1 MPQQTLRRSL
11 FVLFANHTDAWG
23 VTLVISMLALLLHS
37 AVNPANLLLVTAITV
52 SYWLAFAYNDY
63 CDAPYDAKDPGKAR
77 RNFFVNP
84 PLTAGQLK
92 LGMTLVVAFVT
103 LVFVQYGGR
112 GLLVLA
118 MSMFIVWGYSAH
130 PLRLK
135 SRPGLDLLTHAI
147 FVQTYPYFITTL
159 LIDNG
164 WLAVDMIMLAMFFC
178 ASLAAQLEQQ
188 ARDYEVDSLTDRNF
202 TTIVG
207 LRYSL
212 PILKLATG
220 LLIVIAIFGFAT
232 GVLPLIL
239 VPFGLI
245 TLPVLLHRFARR
257 DRPRSERLVMVSTL
271 LALIYGG
278 AVLGYFLL
286 V

>member
-1 MPQQTLRRSL
+1 MPQRTLRRSFFML
-11 FVLFANHTDAWG
+11 IVNHADAWG
-23 VTLVISMLALLLHS
+23 VTLVIAMLALLLHE
-37 AVNPANLLLVTAITV
+37 AINPLNLLLVTAITV

-84 PLTAGQLK
+84 PVTAGQLK

-103 LVFVQYGGR
+103 LVFLQYGGR

-159 LIDNG
+159 LIDRG
-164 WLAVDMIMLAMFFC
+164 WLPVDIIMLAMFFC

-202 TTIVG
+202 TTSVG
-207 LRYSL
+207 LRYSIPL
-212 PILKLATG
+212 LKVTTG
-220 LLIVIAIFGFAT
+220 LLIAIAVFGF
-232 GVLPLIL
+232 VSRELPLIL

-257 DRPRSERLVMVSTL
+257 DRPRSERLVMVATV
-271 LALIYGG
+271 LALIYGS
-278 AVLGYFLL
+278 AMLGYFLL
-286 V
+286 I